1 MSPEASMVHVD
12 AAELRDL
19 AALALTRRGAASS
32 HARIQADHLV
42 AAELRGHPSHGL
54 RRLEV
59 LIARIQNGLIDPA
72 SRPVLEWTATAA
84 LSVDGA
90 RGFGPVVAYEAISA
104 LRERLPETG
113 IATAALRRTH
123 HLGILAPYVEELA
136 AAGLVG
142 VMLSSTEGLVHP
154 WGGVGALL
162 GTNPVAIGVPA
173 TGGDLAVDMSTG
185 AVSAGKILDY
195 RAKGM
200 TLPDGW
206 AVDAAGHPTTDAAA
220 AAEGAISPFG
230 GPKGYALGLAF
241 GAIVGSL
248 TGTALGPD
256 VHGTLDTSAEV
267 SKGDVIIAIDPV
279 VFAGSDTRAS
289 LGDYFALIRRSGAD
303 GSTVTVPGDRA
314 RATRDQSLQNGVPL
328 STDVWSRLVE
338 LAEATDLAGVATATS
353 GSEDRP

>member
-1 MSPEASMVHVD
+1 MSADASVVRVD
-12 AAELRDL
+12 AQELRDL
-19 AALALTRRGAASS
+19 AACALTRRGAMVS

-54 RRLEV
+54 RRLDV
-59 LIARIQNGLIDPA
+59 LVARIEKGLIDPV
-72 SRPVLEWTATAA
+72 SLPVLQWTAAAA
-84 LSVDGA
+84 LTVDGA
-90 RGFGPVVAYEAISA
+90 RGFGPVVAYEAIAA

-113 IATAALRRTH
+113 VAIAALHRTH
-123 HLGILAPYVEELA
+123 HLGILAPYIEELA

-142 VMLSSTEGLVHP
+142 LMLSSTEGLVHP
-154 WGGVGALL
+154 WGGAGALL
-162 GTNPVAIGVPA
+162 GTNPIAIGVPA
-173 TGGDLAVDMSTG
+173 SGGDLAVDMSTG

-200 TLPDGW
+200 TLPEGW
-206 AVDAAGHPTTDAAA
+206 AVDAAGHRTTDAAA

-241 GAIVGSL
+241 GAIVGAL

-256 VHGTLDTSAEV
+256 VHGTLDTESEV

-279 VFAGSDTRAS
+279 LFAGSDTRTA

-303 GSTVTVPGDRA
+303 GSSVTVPGDRA
-314 RATRDQSLQNGVPL
+314 RAARDQASADGVAL
-328 STDVWSRLVE
+328 SADVWARLVQLSE
-338 LAEATDLAGVATATS
+338 DTDLAGVRAVADRN
-353 GSEDRP
+353 EDRS